1 MGYSSRRPHRVPLL
15 SAQTRDVPDQ
25 IPLTVVKRGDNVTL
39 TCPVIDDKAGLFYW
53 YKLKFG
59 YMVQTVAAGTFKKLK
74 LEGQFDKSRFTI
86 TRGNAQYFLHIT
98 NVTKEDEATYFC
110 QEGASDKMKNFNGVL
125 LAVNDHKIQ
134 QKSVYMRQSPDTQA
148 VHLGDSVTLNCSL
161 LFKNNTSR
169 VQFPE
174 EHFVYWFRAGSE
186 ESYSSVIYTQSRADK
201 DLNGRCD
208 YSLSTTIQNSSDAG
222 TYYCPVIA
230 CGEILFGE
238 GTKVETRQEL
248 CPFIIVLGT
257 LLAGC
262 VIVIVVLIILRNHKP
277 VCEYC
282 KGGVTASKHVEHDR
296 SDENQPSDMDDE
308 ELTLNYVALNF
319 PSRQTQRWTSKTEL
333 PQDCIYSGIRVNQ

>member
-1 MGYSSRRPHRVPLL
+1 MALEEK

-74 LEGQFDKSRFTI
+74 LEGQFDKSRFTV
-86 TRGNAQYFLHIT
+86 TRGNAQYFLHIK

-110 QEGASDKMKNFNGVL
+110 QEGSAYKMENINGSL
-125 LAVNDHKIQ
+125 LAVNDHKNLK
-134 QKSVYMRQSPDTQA
+134 KSVYIRQSPDTQA

-161 LFKNNTSR
+161 QFKNNTSR
-169 VQFPE
+169 VQCPE

-186 ESYSSVIYTQSRADK
+186 ESYPSVIYSQSRADK
-201 DLNGRCD
+201 DVIRSCD
-208 YSLSTTIQNSSDAG
+208 YSLSKTIQNSSDAG
-222 TYYCPVIA
+222 TYYCAVVA

-262 VIVIVVLIILRNHKP
+262 VIVIVALIISRNYKP
-277 VCEYC
+277 VCEHC
-282 KGGVTASKHVEHDR
+282 KGGVTASKHAEHDR
-296 SDENQPSDMDDE
+296 SDENQPSYVDGE
-308 ELTLNYVALNF
+308 EKALNYVALNF
-319 PSRQTQRWTSKTEL
+319 PSRQTQRRTNKREL
-333 PQDCIYSGIRVNQ
+333 QQECIYSGMRDNQ